1 MNPTQLAENT
11 HDVDHAPRHRRR
23 RAPLPRPAARRRS
36 LMAVLF
42 SIGAASAA
50 FADTGAERDT
60 GYETNLGALVGLGI

>member
-11 HDVDHAPRHRRR
+11 HDVDHA
-23 RAPLPRPAARRRS
+23 RPATAAAHRS
-36 LMAVLF
+36 RALRLVAVPLMAVLL

-50 FADTGAERDT
+50 SADTGAERDA